1 MTPRERNLA
10 EIEAILRNVFPPR
23 TNFEGVRQMTDRT
36 EAMDNLIAQ
45 DADQWSGIQCPILPH
60 EAADLIDA
68 ALAEQVEAFFGLDC
82 EMC

>member
-1 MTPRERNLA
+1 
-10 EIEAILRNVFPPR
+10 
-23 TNFEGVRQMTDRT
+23 MTDRT

-45 DADQWSGIQCPILPH
+45 DADQWSGIQFPTLPHEAADLLPH

>member
-1 MTPRERNLA
+1 
-10 EIEAILRNVFPPR
+10 
-23 TNFEGVRQMTDRT
+23 MTDRT

-45 DADQWSGIQCPILPH
+45 DADQWSGIQFPTLPHEAADLLPHEAADLLPH

-82 EMC
+82 EMCFHHEQISKE

>member
-1 MTPRERNLA
+1 
-10 EIEAILRNVFPPR
+10 
-23 TNFEGVRQMTDRT
+23 MTDRT

-45 DADQWSGIQCPILPH
+45 DADQWGDIQCPILPH